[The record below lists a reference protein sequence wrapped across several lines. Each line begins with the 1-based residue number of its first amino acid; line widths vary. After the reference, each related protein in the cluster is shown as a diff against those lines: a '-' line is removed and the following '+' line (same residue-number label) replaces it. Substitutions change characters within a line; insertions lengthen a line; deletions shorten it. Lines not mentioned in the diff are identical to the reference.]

1 MEKQWLER
9 WEVGRT
15 GWHEAEGNSKL
26 KEHWRATG
34 RRVLVPMCG
43 KSADMK
49 WLADQGN
56 QVFGVELSHLAIEAF
71 FAEQGLDYTVHDGDL
86 SIYRASEAEI
96 TVFCGNYFNL
106 RSLQCDAHFDRGAFV
121 AIAPE
126 LRPAYAAH
134 TSSLLVPNSEQLL
147 ISLDYDDAVAI
158 GPPFSV
164 SDEEVLSYWPDLEC
178 IDKHDDIENAPPKFV
193 EAGLTEMIEKVW
205 CSP

>member
-1 MEKQWLER
+1 VEKQWLER

-71 FAEQGLDYTVHDGDL
+71 FAEQGLDY
-86 SIYRASEAEI
+86 
-96 TVFCGNYFNL
+96 
-106 RSLQCDAHFDRGAFV
+106 
-121 AIAPE
+121 
-126 LRPAYAAH
+126 
-134 TSSLLVPNSEQLL
+134 
-147 ISLDYDDAVAI
+147 
-158 GPPFSV
+158 
-164 SDEEVLSYWPDLEC
+164 EEVLDQRQRERQAMAERGLLVQAEASAL
-178 IDKHDDIENAPPKFV
+178 APA
-193 EAGLTEMIEKVW
+193 EAPVRPQEEAA
-205 CSP
+205 